1 MKKILESNQAEI
13 RSENVL
19 DVGPTINMPLTSVF
33 VTSETAVCIDISA
46 AAIKKTKE
54 STPEYECI
62 LANCEGL
69 PFKDE
74 RFDFL
79 YAGQV
84 IEHLHHPQ
92 EFLQEA
98 YRVLQPNGF
107 LLIDTPN
114 SNVTRIMD
122 VLMQIFFRRKLGPSD
137 HVRVFS
143 HAEMRKALTAQ
154 GFKIFGTYGL
164 YLPLTLFLPIPY
176 LIHIAMTLGYKVP
189 RASFLIYFLAQK

>member
-1 MKKILESNQAEI
+1 MKKILESNKAEI

-46 AAIKKTKE
+46 AGIKKTKE

-62 LANCEGL
+62 LANCEVL

-74 RFDFL
+74 KFDFL

-114 SNVTRIMD
+114 SNVTRIID
-122 VLMQIFFRRKLGPSD
+122 VLMQIFFRRKLGPGD

-154 GFKIFGTYGL
+154 GFNILGTYGL